1 MLLRLQNTF
10 ASMDQM
16 VRNQERTA
24 NNLANADTAGFKRDR
39 VFVEALD
46 ERLDIEGAPRSERIQ
61 TQWADLSRGTLDKT
75 DNPLDVALNGEGFFV
90 VEDAPTGEQR
100 YTRDGRFVTDQDGQL
115 RTASGAIVQGDDGPL
130 VIPQDAGRIS
140 ITEEGRI
147 FAGDDPVGQL
157 QVVTFPDP
165 MDLERRE
172 GATFATDQ
180 PTEPVAIPSVQ
191 QGFVE
196 GSNVNALHEM
206 TEMIAHFRL
215 FESQQKA
222 MQTTDQI
229 LGQLVRDAG
238 RF

>member
-46 ERLDIEGAPRSERIQ
+46 ERLDIEGAPRSERVP
-61 TQWADLSRGTLDKT
+61 TQWADLSHGTLNKT
-75 DNPLDVALNGEGFFV
+75 GNPLDVALNSDGFFV
-90 VEDAPTGEQR
+90 VEDEPTGEQR

-115 RTASGAIVQGDDGPL
+115 RTASGALVQGNDGPL
-130 VIPQDAGRIS
+130 VVPQEAGRIS
-140 ITEEGRI
+140 ITEAGRI

-157 QVVTFPDP
+157 RVVTFGDP

-172 GATFATDQ
+172 GATFATNQ
-180 PTEPVAIPSVQ
+180 PTEPVANPSVQ

-196 GSNVNALHEM
+196 GSNVSALHEM

>member
-46 ERLDIEGAPRSERIQ
+46 ERLDIEGAPRSERIP
-61 TQWADLSRGTLDKT
+61 TQWADLSRGSLDKT
-75 DNPLDVALNGEGFFV
+75 GNPLDVALNGEGFFV
-90 VEDAPTGEQR
+90 VLDEASGEQR
-100 YTRDGRFVTDQDGQL
+100 YTRDGRFVSGEDGTL
-115 RTASGAIVQGDDGPL
+115 RTTSGAIVQGTNGPL
-130 VIPQDAGRIS
+130 MIPQEAGAIHIS
-140 ITEEGRI
+140 E
-147 FAGDDPVGQL
+147 AGNLFSDDEPIGQL
-157 QVVTFPDP
+157 QIVTFEDP
-165 MDLERRE
+165 MDLERRD
-172 GATFATDQ
+172 GATFVTDQ
-180 PTEPVAIPSVQ
+180 ATRPVEFPSVQ

-206 TEMIAHFRL
+206 TEMISHFRL